1 MSTDTL
7 PKKTPKK
14 TKEPKAVKEPKATKE
29 PKPAWKR
36 LSTSPFLHW
45 AAETRSAAKSP
56 IHCRS
61 AKATAESITE
71 GAQISIC
78 VDLLRGEGP
87 KELQALFNTQV
98 AQLTT
103 AFNETFPDYKYKIGG
118 IRPKAE

>member
-14 TKEPKAVKEPKATKE
+14 SKEPKVTAPTG
-29 PKPAWKR
+29 WRR

-45 AAETRSAAKSP
+45 AAETRSTLKSP
-56 IHCRS
+56 INYRS
-61 AKATAESITE
+61 AKATAESVTE
-71 GAQISIC
+71 GAQISIV
-78 VDLLRGEGP
+78 VDLLQGKGP

-98 AQLTT
+98 AQLTAT
-103 AFNETFPDYKYKIGG
+103 FNETFPEFKYKVGG